1 MSGAAVTAG
10 RSEAWRKRLEGLV
23 PAAVETRR
31 VLVVGCGSVG
41 SFMADELARSGVR
54 RFVLID
60 PDTVEWANLTRTVY
74 GHSDVG
80 RLKVDA
86 LSDHLRAVFP
96 DIEIETR
103 AERLQTLGLGL
114 RDLLADVDLVIGAV
128 DDPQASG
135 RISRFA
141 YATGVCALFVG
152 LYRGA
157 QGGEVVLSLPGIT
170 PCLACATGGRHR
182 IEHDSGGSVSRAR
195 DYGTSRLVAEVAL
208 GSDIHMVCTAGV
220 KLALSLLCIDDPAS
234 PLGRFAGDALAQGRH
249 YLIMGMTP
257 DYFLFP
263 RTHAEALGQYA
274 FQSVWMGSESR
285 TECTVCGDPG
295 QREPLA

>member
-1 MSGAAVTAG
+1 MTTAADPVERG
-10 RSEAWRKRLEGLV
+10 PGWRKRLEGLV
-23 PAAVETRR
+23 PSAVESRR

-41 SFMADELARSGVR
+41 SFMAVELARSGVR

-60 PDTVEWANLTRTVY
+60 PDIVEWPNLTRTVY
-74 GHSDVG
+74 GYADVG
-80 RLKVDA
+80 RPKVEA
-86 LSDHLRAVFP
+86 LRDRLHAVFP
-96 DIEIETR
+96 DIEVEIH
-103 AERLQTLGLGL
+103 AVRLQSLGLGL
-114 RDLLADVDLVIGAV
+114 RDLLAGVDLVIGAV

-135 RISRFA
+135 RISRYA
-141 YATGVCALFVG
+141 YATGICALFVG

-182 IEHDSGGSVSRAR
+182 VEHDAGETVSRPR
-195 DYGTSRLVAEVAL
+195 DYGNSRLVAEVAL

-234 PLGRFAGDALAQGRH
+234 PLGRFAGGALEQGRH
-249 YLIMGMTP
+249 FLIMGMTP

-263 RTHAEALGQYA
+263 RTHAQALGQYA

-285 TECTVCGDPG
+285 PECTVCGDPG
-295 QREPLA
+295 HREPLA